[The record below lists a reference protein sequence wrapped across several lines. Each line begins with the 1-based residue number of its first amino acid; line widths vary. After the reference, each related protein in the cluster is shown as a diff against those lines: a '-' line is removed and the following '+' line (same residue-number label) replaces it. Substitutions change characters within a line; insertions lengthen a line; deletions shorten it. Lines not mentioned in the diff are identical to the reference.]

1 MANNPLT
8 GTRSHWQQKH
18 LQWDRHSSGFCRRP
32 YKWCFQISDGLSES
46 HKIPFPE
53 LGAFS
58 ICQVI
63 SSYDGSCAASNKPWG
78 DALTWRRRGQA
89 EGSAGARPRLPPP
102 GAPLT
107 HGSKRRRTQAPR
119 SEGSWITST
128 GSSLVGAARGHVACA
143 QERPAVTASR
153 AAEVSPL
160 SLTSAL
166 GYPCGWEAGRPLR
179 ARPGATQGT
188 SESPLLLFPTRKGF
202 LAFLTVPSDLRG
214 KVRAV
219 TRQGG

>member
-1 MANNPLT
+1 MKEAGP
-8 GTRSHWQQKH
+8 G
-18 LQWDRHSSGFCRRP
+18 
-32 YKWCFQISDGLSES
+32 
-46 HKIPFPE
+46 
-53 LGAFS
+53 
-58 ICQVI
+58 
-63 SSYDGSCAASNKPWG
+63 
-78 DALTWRRRGQA
+78 RGQRRSSPEA
-89 EGSAGARPRLPPP
+89 APPPP

-160 SLTSAL
+160 SLRSAL

-188 SESPLLLFPTRKGF
+188 SESPLLLFPTQKGF